1 MSKLKTFILDMLGM
15 TEKEYSKKWM
25 SRFTTAV
32 LCAIL
37 FSIPLFFSLTGC
49 HLHFGLS
56 YRMCRLF
63 WEKYISFSGICITA
77 YAVSWLGYMGK
88 AFLSKKEEE
97 NIKLQY
103 SLSSDENQ
111 LQIIPE
117 EEESDE
123 N

>member
-1 MSKLKTFILDMLGM
+1 MTKIKTFFLDMLGM
-15 TEKEYSKKWM
+15 TEQEYSKKWM

-32 LCAIL
+32 LFAIL

-88 AFLSKKEEE
+88 AFLAKREEE
-97 NIKLQY
+97 SIKLQY
-103 SLSSDENQ
+103 TLSSEETPQ
-111 LQIIPE
+111 SISQE
-117 EEESDE
+117 EENDE
-123 N
+123 D

>member
-1 MSKLKTFILDMLGM
+1 MSKIKSFLLDMLGM
-15 TEKEYSKKWM
+15 TEQEYSKKWM

-32 LCAIL
+32 LFAIL

-63 WEKYISFSGICITA
+63 WEKYLSFSGICITA

-88 AFLSKKEEE
+88 AFLAKREEE
-97 NIKLQY
+97 NIKLKRK
-103 SLSSDENQ
+103 LKITSSQCNTSKEEENDEN
-111 LQIIPE
+111 
-117 EEESDE
+117 
-123 N
+123 